1 MNDMMKKFKL
11 GHSLI
16 KNSMLAELTLKT
28 QRNYSR
34 PSIMKFS
41 PTYRCNS
48 CCIMCDSWRMKQ
60 EQIGKEKELSLSEIE
75 KVFSEARELGAYY
88 LTINGGVGEPMMRN
102 DIVEILKIAERKGFA
117 SNLITNGLNLNR
129 DLAVEILST
138 NPFKVHISL
147 DAATDATYEKIRGV
161 KGGFEKAVQSL
172 KMLCEVKKE
181 LGVSTRIH
189 SDTVIMK
196 FNLHEII
203 DIVKL
208 VESIG
213 AEFLC
218 QPVVIFD
225 NPYVLKIKEDLW
237 IDKEQLP
244 EAMRI
249 IDELKEIK
257 MQKGIVLNTIK
268 HLDLIKKY
276 FENPD
281 SVRYN
286 NVCIFP
292 LTSFIVHPHG
302 EVKTCL
308 EEIGNIRD
316 ESLSS
321 IWKSA
326 NITKQNL
333 YCEKEC
339 INPCFHLHN
348 QIMNYFYED
357 AILPV
362 IRKIKK

>member
-1 MNDMMKKFKL
+1 MNDIITKIKL
-11 GHSLI
+11 GHSLV

-48 CCIMCDSWRMKQ
+48 RCIMCDSWRMKQ

-75 KVFSEARELGAYY
+75 KVFGEARKLGAYY

-117 SNLITNGLNLNR
+117 SNLITNGLNMNR
-129 DLAVEILST
+129 DLAVKILST
-138 NPFKVHISL
+138 NPFKVHVSL

-196 FNLHEII
+196 INLHEII

-225 NPYVLKIKEDLW
+225 NPYVLEIKEDLW

-281 SVRYN
+281 SIRYN

-348 QIMNYFYED
+348 QIMNFFYED

>member
-1 MNDMMKKFKL
+1 MNDTIKKIKI

-16 KNSMLAELTLKT
+16 KNSMLAKLTLRT
-28 QRNYSR
+28 QKNYSH
-34 PSIMKFS
+34 PSVMKFS

-48 CCIMCDSWRMKQ
+48 RCIMCDSWRMKP
-60 EQIGKEKELSLSEIE
+60 EQIGNEKELSLSEIE
-75 KVFSEARELGAYY
+75 TLFVEARKLGAYY
-88 LTINGGVGEPMMRN
+88 LTINGGVGEPLMRN
-102 DIVEILKIAERKGFA
+102 DIVEILKIAERNGFA
-117 SNLITNGLNLNR
+117 SNLITNGLNMNH

-138 NPFKVHISL
+138 NPFKLHISL
-147 DAATDATYEKIRGV
+147 DAATDATYEKIRGI
-161 KGGFEKAVQSL
+161 KGGFKKAVQSL
-172 KMLCEVKKE
+172 KMLSEIKKE

-196 FNLHEII
+196 LNLHEII

-257 MQKGIVLNTIK
+257 MQKGVVLNTFQ
-268 HLDLIKKY
+268 HLDMIKKY
-276 FENPD
+276 FKNPA

-316 ESLSS
+316 DSLSS

-348 QIMNYFYED
+348 QIMNFFYED